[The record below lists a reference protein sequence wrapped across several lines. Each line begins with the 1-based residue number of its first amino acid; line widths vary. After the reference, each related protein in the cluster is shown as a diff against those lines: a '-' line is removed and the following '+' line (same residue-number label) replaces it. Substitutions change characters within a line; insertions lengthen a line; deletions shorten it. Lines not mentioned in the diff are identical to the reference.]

1 MALNTLQPNGRRVSS
16 FSVILIMVVLMIV
29 GAAVLPL
36 LRLQYS
42 PQQRQQQI
50 SVSFNY
56 PASARVTESEVTSMI
71 EGALNTIGGIDYIKA
86 ETRQGG
92 GYIIIRFK
100 KDVDIETARFE
111 VSTHLRQIKNK
122 LPEGVTPT
130 ISGSVSGSSGA
141 PMIMS
146 YTINADMPPE
156 AIARYANEHIV
167 TPLSRI
173 DGVEK
178 VTTSGA
184 MPFQWVIHFDPNALR
199 AAGLTPDHLAQ
210 AFSDYHRNDIAG
222 TTLISGQMMLV
233 RLKTGGTQSELEQIP
248 IAESNGRLFVM
259 GDFARVTYEEKLPT
273 SYDRI
278 NGLNTIDIYVYGAEG
293 INTIGVCAAVKQM
306 MDEIKLTFPPKFA
319 VELRSDASISLKRE
333 INKILFRAGMSLAIL
348 LLFVLLVSRSLRYL
362 AIIGLTILAN
372 LLVAAIFYCIFNID
386 IELYSMAGIT
396 VSLGII
402 IDTAIVVADHYTY
415 YHNRRVMAAVTGAL
429 LTTIAAMLMVFF
441 LPKEQLTN
449 LSGFVWV
456 IVINLA
462 LSMVV
467 AFWFVPALLDKIP
480 LRQRGV
486 ANSTVARKRRIVRF
500 TNRYGRVIDWGRRHR
515 WIFIV
520 VLILGFGLP
529 VNLLPSEVRH
539 KDMNEYDEA
548 AKKGGLVGFYNKTIG
563 GKWYQ
568 KNKAWFENSL
578 GGAFN
583 LFCSKV
589 GGGGSYY
596 REARP
601 EVVLNVGAQMPEGC
615 TVQQLNDIMLR
626 MENWLSQF
634 DEISDFRT
642 SLSDRSG
649 SIEIRFKKE
658 FEHTRFPY
666 ILKERLWR
674 KACGYGGA
682 TWSVSALDQNDRYL
696 SNSVYN
702 TSWSNTIT
710 LYGYNYDELYRYAED
725 LIDTLKNNRRVSDAG
740 FAADWRS
747 YVGNEFCLDF
757 DRKKIKQTGID
768 VKRYFDFLGEMMFN
782 REIGQVFDGTHNTP
796 VLLTSQERDYFD
808 LWHIRND
815 MVVVDSVITR
825 LNDVGTIVKRRT
837 GLNIIREN
845 QEYTINVGFE
855 YVGSYELRS
864 KLIDK
869 QVKRLNKTLPMGFH
883 ASSGG
888 YWWSGNQK
896 RQQAGL
902 LFAVV
907 LVILMICSA
916 LFESFKKPLV
926 IVMMIP
932 VSFIGLFLVYPVF
945 GVTFDQ
951 GGYAAMVMLCGIV
964 VNAGIYLTAE
974 FNTVSAI
981 GNRPG
986 LKSYLKAFNRK
997 IVPTMLTIVSTV
1009 LGLIPFLFDGND
1021 DVFWFAFAVGVIG
1034 GMVFSIIALA
1044 LFMPVFFDWGKNPTQ
1059 LELATNENE

>member
-1 MALNTLQPNGRRVSS
+1 MLQQNGRRVSS

-42 PQQRQQQI
+42 PSPKQSQV

-56 PASARVTESEVTSMI
+56 PASARVTESEVTSVI
-71 EGALNTIGGIDYIKA
+71 EGALNTIGGIDYTRA
-86 ETRQGG
+86 ESYQGG
-92 GYIIIRFK
+92 GYVQIRFK
-100 KDVDIETARFE
+100 DDVDIETARFE

-122 LPEGVTPT
+122 LPEGVNPYV
-130 ISGSVSGSSGA
+130 SGSVSGSGGN

-156 AIARYANEHIV
+156 AIARYAEEHIV

-173 DGVEK
+173 DGVES
-178 VTTSGA
+178 VSTSGA
-184 MPFQWVIHFDPNALR
+184 MPFQWVIRFDPDALR
-199 AAGLTPDHLAQ
+199 AAGLTPNHLTK
-210 AFSDYHRNDIAG
+210 AFGDYFRNDIAG
-222 TTLISGQMMLV
+222 TMVTTGQMMLV
-233 RLKTGGTQSELEQIP
+233 RLKMGGSQSEIEQIP
-248 IAESNGRLFVM
+248 VAESNGRLFVM

-273 SYDRI
+273 QYNRI
-278 NGLNTIDIYVYGAEG
+278 NGLNTIDVYVFGAEG

-306 MDEIKLTFPPKFA
+306 MEKIRLTFPPKFA
-319 VELRSDASISLKRE
+319 IEQTSDASVSLKRE

-372 LLVAAIFYCIFNID
+372 LLAAAIFYCLFGID

-415 YHNRRVMAAVTGAL
+415 YGNRRVMGAVTGAL
-429 LTTIAAMLMVFF
+429 LTTIAALLMVFF
-441 LPKEQLTN
+441 LPQEQLTH
-449 LSGFVWV
+449 LSGFIWV
-456 IVINLA
+456 IVINLS
-462 LSMVV
+462 LSLAV
-467 AFWFVPALLDKIP
+467 AFWFVPALLDKMP

-486 ANSTVARKRRIVRF
+486 ANTPVARKRKIVRF
-500 TNRYGRVIDWGRRHR
+500 TARYARLIAWCRGHR

-529 VNLLPSEVRH
+529 VNLLPTEVRH
-539 KDMNEYDEA
+539 SGFAEYDDA
-548 AKKGGLVGFYNKTIG
+548 AKKGGLVGFYNETIG

-568 KNKAWFENSL
+568 KNKEWFENIL
-578 GGAFN
+578 GGSFN
-583 LFCSKV
+583 LFCKKMN
-589 GGGGSYY
+589 GGGSFY
-596 REARP
+596 REAKP
-601 EVVLNVGAQMPEGC
+601 EKILRVEAQMPEGC
-615 TVQQLNDIMLR
+615 SVQQLNDIVIQ

-642 SLSDRSG
+642 SLSGTNG

-658 FEHTRFPY
+658 FEHSRFPY
-666 ILKERLWR
+666 VLKDRLWR

-682 TWSVSALDQNDRYL
+682 TWYVSALDENDRSL
-696 SNSVYN
+696 SNSVYR
-702 TSWSNTIT
+702 TSWSNSIT
-710 LYGYNYDELYRYAED
+710 LLGYNYDQLYRYAEE

-740 FAADWRS
+740 FSVGWNS
-747 YVGNEFCLDF
+747 FVGNEFRLDF
-757 DRKKIKQTGID
+757 DRKRITQTGIN
-768 VKRYFDFLGEMMFN
+768 VRRYFDFLGEQMYH

-796 VLLTSQERDYFD
+796 VMLSSQERDYFD

-815 MVVVDSVITR
+815 MVVIDSVITR
-825 LNDVGTIVKRRT
+825 LNDVGSVVKSRT
-837 GLNIIREN
+837 GLNITREN
-845 QEYTINVGFE
+845 QEYSINVGFE
-855 YVGSYELRS
+855 YVGSWELRS
-864 KLIDK
+864 KLIEK
-869 QVKRLNKTLPMGFH
+869 QVDRLNKTLPMGFR
-883 ASSGG
+883 AKSGG
-888 YWWSGNQK
+888 GYYWSGRQK

-902 LFAVV
+902 LFGVV
-907 LVILMICSA
+907 AVILMICSA

-926 IVMMIP
+926 IILMIP
-932 VSFIGLFLVYPVF
+932 VSFIGLFLVYPIF

-981 GNRPG
+981 SRRPG
-986 LKSYLKAFNRK
+986 LASYLKAFNRK

-1021 DVFWFAFAVGVIG
+1021 DVFWFAFAIGVIG

-1044 LFMPVFFDWGKNPTQ
+1044 LFMPVFFDLGKRPAQ
-1059 LELATNENE
+1059 SELSPN